1 LTGKACHTLFVTI
14 SVDNLI
20 DAAIF
25 VTQETDPSTV
35 RRLLSTRVSSIAL
48 STEGIDFDKGLISP
62 PIGPDTDPTQTP
74 YITSGQNVNGL
85 VEDPF
90 SNTQHN
96 VTGFVDDPFSNTTFD
111 LGPFSTESF
120 KNELTPM
127 SNDTPISDGLDS
139 QVSDSVKVD
148 VEYKN
153 SLSNDTPISDGID
166 NDHFAGFDESRS
178 TENFNNAPAGFNND
192 QFTDSTGGV
201 LPVEVNTKINTENL
215 QISTDHDTT
224 GFVTDPFSNS
234 GTFEANF
241 STGFEKD
248 PFQSLTGNTFQDQ
261 DNSFANFDQMSGN
274 GDSVPTP
281 ALGSGDTLP
290 TSALGN
296 VDSLPSSALGNVDSL
311 PTPELGS
318 ADFNTP
324 PPKAMEKDA
333 SNVTPSSPNT
343 DLTNSDKSVQGEN
356 IKSKPKKSFLN
367 LFKKS
372 GDRKPAKEKKK
383 KSKNSDKSDTTSVGE
398 QESPVSPT
406 SPTSPTESMESFES
420 PQSPKIEQTPFEA
433 FENTTDS
440 ISWDNRVQHH
450 GQQSIIST
458 FQEIPSSTGSA
469 NIPIK
474 GDNSLTSQQLNV
486 STSPENYSNDP
497 FQSFDGNFT
506 IDHIGETQTDN
517 ESNRKNSYENTTI
530 WSKKSPTDD
539 TVSFIGDHSNE
550 LKNLNDFDG
559 NVFTSGD
566 LSIGDNETTVASKCI
581 FVSDSK
587 SDVVTS
593 SFESKPTSDVFRF
606 NTEEAGLYEEVAP
619 KALPQVQP
627 VDNIQGEEYEDI
639 SDLMAGWKKP
649 DTNKEKPAARV
660 PPPRPPPL
668 GDRKKVVRFMEQD
681 KTEKLVVEEEL
692 PPIPPD
698 RKGRRR
704 KNSQES
710 ERNNSLSEQED
721 VPPVLPVCREK
732 NVNKPNT
739 NVTENVGI
747 PKEKTDTKPDVVEDI
762 EPPTPKGRKKKKI
775 LEKSKSI
782 ENLSS
787 VDASKTKSTKKSFWP
802 WKKKTNSDQGEISN
816 SCDDLAPTGMS
827 DCYEEPVPRNMSSS
841 QPIDV
846 GNLYEPV
853 GCQQT
858 PVSSSLHLEPNS
870 SQNPADSS
878 NVYLELPVHL
888 QTSNIN
894 TCHTVIEPDGT
905 QTYDEFLG
913 IGGTDSPNLSAS
925 KRPIPGVVPPPIEPD
940 GTQTYDE
947 FLEIGGTDSPNLS
960 ASKRSIPGVVPPSI
974 EPDSTQTY
982 DEFLGVARTDSP
994 GIDISKKS
1002 IKQNDPNMNIDPFN
1016 DFQPDLYEDVS
1027 KVSSLSDFSASH
1039 ISASTSEENQS
1050 NSSSEIKSFPLDYDY
1065 AVNLKKTD
1073 SSIKNSSVLVPADK
1087 TVNNSSQMFTHE
1099 QLTAKDLTAEDD
1111 NMYEEVGSPLRK
1123 QLGLKGETDDA
1134 DHVTVRSEE
1143 FKAKQTKQ
1151 FDQTNRQHCQPMFF
1165 VDNLKSNEVYISII
1179 SHKALSVSTDKRS
1192 KFIKLIIP
1200 MLT

>member
-1 LTGKACHTLFVTI
+1 
-14 SVDNLI
+14 
-20 DAAIF
+20 
-25 VTQETDPSTV
+25 
-35 RRLLSTRVSSIAL
+35 
-48 STEGIDFDKGLISP
+48 
-62 PIGPDTDPTQTP
+62 
-74 YITSGQNVNGL
+74 
-85 VEDPF
+85 
-90 SNTQHN
+90 
-96 VTGFVDDPFSNTTFD
+96 
-111 LGPFSTESF
+111 
-120 KNELTPM
+120 
-127 SNDTPISDGLDS
+127 
-139 QVSDSVKVD
+139 
-148 VEYKN
+148 
-153 SLSNDTPISDGID
+153 
-166 NDHFAGFDESRS
+166 
-178 TENFNNAPAGFNND
+178 
-192 QFTDSTGGV
+192 
-201 LPVEVNTKINTENL
+201 
-215 QISTDHDTT
+215 
-224 GFVTDPFSNS
+224 
-234 GTFEANF
+234 
-241 STGFEKD
+241 
-248 PFQSLTGNTFQDQ
+248 
-261 DNSFANFDQMSGN
+261 
-274 GDSVPTP
+274 
-281 ALGSGDTLP
+281 LP

-925 KRPIPGVVPPPIEPD
+925 KRPIPGVVPAPIEPD
-940 GTQTYDE
+940 STQTYDE